1 MTTELA
7 DGTTVEVAMK
17 PIDMDEARVLFELG
31 QPVWYRD
38 PETVRKGEHKWFLV
52 FPKHTSPGD
61 GDNDS
66 ALKWAVR
73 DGS

>member
-17 PIDMDEARVLFELG
+17 PIDMDEARVLFELD

-61 GDNDS
+61 GYRDGTLS
-66 ALKWAVR
+66 WAVR